1 MIKTRLGASD
11 AAVAVP
17 YQSASEKTRDKNCL
31 FLAIWVNSEDKTF
44 ASNEAK
50 WMHHNLRQYHRSTT
64 IVKLNFCYQD
74 TTVFRPDSSIV
85 RKLPS
90 KHIGL
95 RLGVLH

>member
-1 MIKTRLGASD
+1 MIKTRIGTLD

-17 YQSASEKTRDKNCL
+17 YQSASEKTRDKDCL
-31 FLAIWVNSEDKTF
+31 FLAIWVTQKTKYLHQTKQNGCIITV
-44 ASNEAK
+44 S
-50 WMHHNLRQYHRSTT
+50 QYHRNAT

-74 TTVFRPDSSIV
+74 PTVFRPDSTIV

-95 RLGVLH
+95 